1 MTDIMIEIDVDNT
14 KKNELLDKLS
24 NFLHPEV
31 VDMRKMLRDKK
42 QNREKLFRE
51 EYDTDVKEQY

>member
-42 QNREKLFRE
+42 QNR
-51 EYDTDVKEQY
+51 